1 MAAEPRSTS
10 GDFSSRQFWP
20 MLRHAL
26 SECLLIIMLF
36 VTALVSYSATKLAR
50 TCRLRSPCILCSRLD
65 RLLHGKA
72 WFSEELVCAAHRLEI
87 ARLSYCQSHQKLV
100 HPDDICDR
108 CHRSCI
114 VSIGKTA
121 NLKNISVEEK
131 VNSQSRSRHADRCSC
146 CSVSFKK
153 THNAHKLSEI
163 ASVGHSS
170 DDGSDHLP
178 SEGYRK
184 LKLQHDSES
193 EIDTSHDDD
202 DDDDDVQM
210 PPLVSSDNSL
220 SMLPSENTVITNSMK
235 PMNTA
240 NRQSSDNKV
249 DNFAKSSDR
258 SIGQI
263 NWSQIKAN
271 DNKNDMQLK
280 AMPEQLCAELPK
292 EKSMYVIKSVVILI

>member
-10 GDFSSRQFWP
+10 GNFSRQFWP

-87 ARLSYCQSHQKLV
+87 ARLSYCQSHQNLS
-100 HPDDICDR
+100 HLDDICDR

-114 VSIGKTA
+114 ASIGKTA
-121 NLKNISVEEK
+121 NLKNISVQK
-131 VNSQSRSRHADRCSC
+131 VNSRSRSRHADHCSC

-153 THNAHKLSEI
+153 TRNANKLSEI
-163 ASVGHSS
+163 PSVGHSS

-178 SEGYRK
+178 SEGYSK
-184 LKLQHDSES
+184 LKHQHDSES
-193 EIDTSHDDD
+193 EINTSDA
-202 DDDDDVQM
+202 DDDVQM
-210 PPLVSSDNSL
+210 PPVVSSHNSL

-271 DNKNDMQLK
+271 DNKNVMQWE
-280 AMPEQLCAELPK
+280 AMPEQLCAEFLK
-292 EKSMYVIKSVVILI
+292 EKSMYVCYQKCCHTYLT